1 MKIIKS
7 DPNFKKIIFK
17 KLYTGRDKIKLLD
30 RDIKKV
36 LKKYDPDLQVSLEV
50 DKKSD
55 GNFQAILYSE
65 SIH

>member
-36 LKKYDPDLQVSLEV
+36 LKKYDPDLQVSLDV
-50 DKKSD
+50 DKKSN
-55 GNFQAILYSE
+55 GKFQAILYSE